1 MHRSGEEVLITHID
15 VDRDYEIRSEVVA
28 NFDVGDKGADC
39 KVVYF
44 PRVEPVVDG
53 RVSPRSRDGL
63 VCALLDDLACFAE
76 GVQPRLVSEVILASF
91 FFTGPDGTGGVED
104 DGVQVDFCALFRV
117 GSTAYGSGLIP
128 VGSAAYGSFVPVGS
142 TACGGLVPV
151 GSTACGNILS
161 FPEADFPIM

>member
-1 MHRSGEEVLITHID
+1 MHRSGEEVLIAHID

-28 NFDVGDKGADC
+28 NFDVGDKGTDR
-39 KVVYF
+39 KVVGF

-104 DGVQVDFCALFRV
+104 DGVQVDFCCLFLRLLSPLCKRSWQ
-117 GSTAYGSGLIP
+117 GSLVYGFLRHYYLFTKTSR
-128 VGSAAYGSFVPVGS
+128 
-142 TACGGLVPV
+142 
-151 GSTACGNILS
+151 LS
-161 FPEADFPIM
+161 LQGKPQSK